1 MPSYSPELEIFCGI
15 LRQFNLKV
23 NIIPIN
29 SAALLGAELGPR
41 RVILNEKANEVEDRL
56 RISTRENT
64 IYHIT
69 DEFLCHYSLLL
80 LPEYEETTMMV
91 IGPYVHAEVDQS
103 WIERFAEERGVHNQW
118 IPILESYYRDIP
130 YLHNEKILSAALNS
144 LGERIWGLHNF
155 SSEEIVSGLPESCLP
170 LTVAPEIQIQE
181 DVIHHIKKIERQY
194 DAENQFMQVI
204 SQGRSHRAAVML
216 SNFSRTGLENR
227 TEPTR
232 NIKNYSIILNTL
244 MRKAAEQG
252 GAHPMHIDR
261 LSSEFARKIETT
273 ALWDD
278 FMELWQDMAKK
289 YCLLV
294 KNHSTK
300 DYSQLVQYIIARVDL
315 DLTADLSLKAN
326 AEALNVNASYL
337 STLFKKETGLTL
349 TDYVNRK
356 RVEHAIYLLN
366 STDLPISAVGQRCG
380 IQDDNYFTKIF
391 KKYTTIT
398 PKQFRQ
404 ENSRFYKI
412 KSN

>member
-1 MPSYSPELEIFCGI
+1 MLSYEPELNIFRGI

-23 NIIPIN
+23 NIIPLS
-29 SAALLGAELGPR
+29 SASIFSSEIGPR
-41 RVILNEKANEVEDRL
+41 RAMVNQQAVEQQL
-56 RISTRENT
+56 RESLRANT

-69 DEFLCHYSLLL
+69 DEFLCHYSLLM
-80 LPEYEETTMMV
+80 LPEHSQPTIMIV
-91 IGPYVHAEVDQS
+91 GPYTRVEPDQA
-103 WIERFAEERGVHNQW
+103 WIERYVEEHGIHAQW
-118 IPILESYYRDIP
+118 IPILESYYRDVP
-130 YLHNEKILSAALNS
+130 YLHDEMMLSATLNS
-144 LGERIWGLHNF
+144 FGERIWGLHKF
-155 SSEEIVSGLPESCLP
+155 SSEEIISGLPESCLP
-170 LTVAPEIQIQE
+170 LTVAPEGQLQE
-181 DVIHHIKKIERQY
+181 DILHNIKKTEAQY
-194 DAENQFMQVI
+194 EAENQFMQVI
-204 SQGRSHRAAVML
+204 SQGRSHRASVML
-216 SNFSRTGLENR
+216 SNFSRAALENR
-227 TEPTR
+227 TEPIR

-244 MRKAAEQG
+244 MRKATEQG
-252 GAHPMHIDR
+252 GVHPMHIDR

-273 ALWDD
+273 ALWED

-300 DYSQLVQYIIARVDL
+300 KYSLLVQHIIARVDF

-366 STDLPISAVGQRCG
+366 STDMPISAVGQRCG

-391 KKYTTIT
+391 KKYTSIT
-398 PKQFRQ
+398 PKQYRQ
-404 ENSRFYKI
+404 QNNRFQKM
-412 KSN
+412 